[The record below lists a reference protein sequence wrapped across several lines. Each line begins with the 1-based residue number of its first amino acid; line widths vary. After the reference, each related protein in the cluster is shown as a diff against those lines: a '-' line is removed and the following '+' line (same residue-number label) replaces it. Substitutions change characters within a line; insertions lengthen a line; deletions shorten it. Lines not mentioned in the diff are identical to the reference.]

1 MEIIVNVKQPGRKH
15 PLINN
20 AIISIADIG
29 QSPTAAALIEA
40 VVDQQVQAYNA
51 KRVEM
56 NILPFLSDAQTQEQA
71 ATGKIGFGSIY
82 NENKASPEQA
92 RKTALQAFEDGMF
105 ALFLDETEITELN
118 TIVHLTDTTVITFIR
133 LTFLAGSY
141 W

>member
-1 MEIIVNVKQPGRKH
+1 
-15 PLINN
+15 
-20 AIISIADIG
+20 
-29 QSPTAAALIEA
+29 
-40 VVDQQVQAYNA
+40 
-51 KRVEM
+51 M

-71 ATGKIGFGSIY
+71 ASGKIGFGSIY

-105 ALFLDETEITELN
+105 ALFLDEAEITELN
-118 TIVHLTDTTVITFIR
+118 TIVYLTDTTIITFIR